1 MTSYKKGDIVLVSFI
16 YSEDTKTKFRP
27 AIIINNDSYHCSRGE
42 VIVAAITS
50 KVGRK
55 LGGDYL
61 ITGWKEAGLLHPSV
75 VTGILRTIK
84 QSMIHKKLGKM
95 PAKDMKAVDIALREA
110 LGL

>member
-1 MTSYKKGDIVLVSFI
+1 MTTYKKGDIVLVSFV
-16 YSEDTKTKFRP
+16 YSEEMGTKFRP
-27 AIIINNDSYHCSRGE
+27 ALVINTDSYHCSRGE

-50 KVGRK
+50 KVGRI

-61 ITGWKEAGLLHPSV
+61 ILGWKEAGLFYPSV

-84 QSMIHKKLGKM
+84 QSMIHKKLGRM
-95 PAKDMKAVDIALREA
+95 SAKDMKAVDIALREA